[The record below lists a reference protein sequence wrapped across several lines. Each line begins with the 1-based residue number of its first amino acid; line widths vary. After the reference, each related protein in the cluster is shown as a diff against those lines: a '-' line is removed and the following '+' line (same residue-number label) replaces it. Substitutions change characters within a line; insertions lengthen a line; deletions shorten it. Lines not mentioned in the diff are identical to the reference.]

1 MPDASMADATDSG
14 GMCVNCLSTVDA
26 ALWASGGMAVT
37 ATSAWGRVRDR
48 VRSSPATDQDQ
59 GGAND
64 LAALISE
71 LDSAAESDTRGPG
84 VLGYVVAL
92 VVFVALGLMLKTVVV
107 NWVVGPLFPLLVLGV
122 VPASVARCRVALSRA
137 ARR

>member
-1 MPDASMADATDSG
+1 MADATDPG
-14 GMCVNCLSTVDA
+14 GMCVNCLTVDA

-48 VRSSPATDQDQ
+48 VRSSPATDRDQ

-64 LAALISE
+64 VAALISE

-84 VLGYVVAL
+84 VLGYVVAP
-92 VVFVALGLMLKTVVV
+92 VVFVALGLKSETRPQIVRPTRFSGHG
-107 NWVVGPLFPLLVLGV
+107 VVGTVD
-122 VPASVARCRVALSRA
+122 R
-137 ARR
+137 